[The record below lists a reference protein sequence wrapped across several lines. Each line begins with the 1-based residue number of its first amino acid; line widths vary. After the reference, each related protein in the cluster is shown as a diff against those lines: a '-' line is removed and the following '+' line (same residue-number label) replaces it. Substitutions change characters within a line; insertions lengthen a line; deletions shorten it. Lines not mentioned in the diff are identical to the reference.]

1 MISTSFC
8 LLHLA
13 LAAASPSGQ
22 VLPTSFEANRVYVT
36 PQTKSGEQLK
46 FFTDSG
52 GVTILLED
60 TAKRL
65 KLPSQAMPKE
75 YGDDAK
81 SARLPAFKSGLGI
94 PAPLQ
99 LDGQLQLSDRS
110 DTHFDI
116 GDGMLGEAWFG
127 GRIWTWN
134 YPGKTLTLEGS
145 AWKPSKDA
153 TRVPLGFPAD
163 DKGERAADFARITV
177 RIDGKPIDLLLDTG
191 ATTVLTPE
199 AMSAIHDTLPATRA
213 ASFIAD
219 NQFQAW
225 HTAHPEW
232 RVIENAQVGAKTPV
246 SIIEVPQVEVGGAR
260 VGPVWFNWR
269 SDRAFHD
276 YMSKMM
282 DKQVEGALGGNA
294 LGHFVMTVD
303 YPGAAAHFACKLDC
317 KAAAQSKR

>member
-1 MISTSFC
+1 MVTLSLT
-8 LLHLA
+8 LLQLVFA
-13 LAAASPSGQ
+13 QTGTPGQ
-22 VLPTSFEANRVYVT
+22 TLPTSFEAGRVYVV
-36 PQTKSGEQLK
+36 PQTQSGEQLK

-52 GVTILLED
+52 GATVLLEK
-60 TAKRL
+60 TVTRL
-65 KLPSQAMPKE
+65 QLPTQAMPKD

-94 PAPLQ
+94 PAPLD
-99 LDGQLQLSDRS
+99 LDGRILIAHGS
-110 DTHFDI
+110 DTQFDL

-127 GRIWTWN
+127 GRVWTWN
-134 YPGKTLTLEGS
+134 YPEKTLTLEAS
-145 AWKPSKDA
+145 AWKPSATA
-153 TRVPLGFPAD
+153 TRVPLGFPVD
-163 DKGERAADFARITV
+163 EKGARGDNFARITV

-199 AMSAIHDTLPATRA
+199 AVAATDAKLPATRA

-219 NQFQAW
+219 SQFQAW

-246 SIIEVPQVEVGGAR
+246 SIIEVPEVEVAGAR

-282 DKQVEGALGGNA
+282 DKQIEGALGGNA
-294 LGHFVMTVD
+294 LEHFVMTID
-303 YPGAAAHFACKLDC
+303 YPGAAAYFTCTRDC
-317 KAAAQSKR
+317 KSQQSKR